1 MELTNFLIVCL
12 CVCLL
17 AVTVAMT
24 AMVCLLLRL
33 CPSKKQAAKERREY
47 IQARETALAERMQAG
62 TVGNRQEG

>member
-1 MELTNFLIVCL
+1 
-12 CVCLL
+12 
-17 AVTVAMT
+17 MT